1 MRKLLRGFAV
11 GLLVGGL
18 VGLWFGM
25 NIGKGQP
32 LLSNPFARV
41 TLSERLDR
49 TMRQAAEETGT
60 AMDKAGDAVREG
72 AETVKEELQSE

>member
-1 MRKLLRGFAV
+1 MKRVLRAFAV

-32 LLSNPFARV
+32 LLSNPFAEV
-41 TLSERLDR
+41 PVAQ
-49 TMRQAAEETGT
+49 QAGRAAQGAYEGAREGLE
-60 AMDKAGDAVREG
+60 DAGDA
-72 AETVKEELQSE
+72 AQ